1 MATFEHRV
9 AKTMTDIDFYC
20 GENTTSIKA
29 NEVPGFLPTEFARME
44 DDGIQFAH
52 CSVIE
57 IYRRRINDLRAEA
70 ARLDERNTTV
80 LTRLFWADRLLTN
93 FAQVI
98 GDSMLPKKPVFVA
111 LMSVKHI
118 DFGSALSIITDTTHV
133 CHIRS
138 RDDFFRLFDRIVPD
152 NYVDA
157 DLLDILTSL
166 TLSSPDE
173 DGAFYAVELCFN
185 LLTGGCMWRK
195 RCFTGSRDE
204 ITTRTV
210 FKIAGREDIDARVW
224 ISFVQ
229 ARRRDQTTTALN
241 IFDSIP
247 NARSVRWENT
257 VTGIEWRIVDTTVV
271 NTRKRLAPPSEPTDD
286 NE

>member
-20 GENTTSIKA
+20 GENTASIKA
-29 NEVPGFLPTEFARME
+29 NEVPGFIPTEFARME
-44 DDGIQFAH
+44 DDGIQLAH

-57 IYRRRINDLRAEA
+57 IYRRRITDLRAEA

-80 LTRLFWADRLLTN
+80 LSRLFWGDRLLTN

-98 GDSMLPKKPVFVA
+98 GDSMLPKKPVFIA
-111 LMSVKHI
+111 LMSVKHLE
-118 DFGSALSIITDTTHV
+118 FGSALSVITDTTHV
-133 CHIRS
+133 CYIRS
-138 RDDFFRLFDRIVPD
+138 RDDLFMLFDGIVPD

-166 TLSSPDE
+166 TLSSPDD

-185 LLTGGCMWRK
+185 LLTGGCTWRK
-195 RCFTGSRDE
+195 RCFTGITDE
-204 ITTRTV
+204 IVARPV
-210 FKIAGREDIDARVW
+210 FKITGREDIDARVW
-224 ISFVQ
+224 ISFVR
-229 ARRRDQTTTALN
+229 ARRRDHKTTALN

-257 VTGIEWRIVDTTVV
+257 VTRIEWRIVDTTV
-271 NTRKRLAPPSEPTDD
+271 TETPRKRLNPSSEPTD
-286 NE
+286 E